1 MLRMCLSPVSAG
13 DFGSLP
19 CIYIIPPCSHFPQT
33 RFSSGLD
40 EMEIVV
46 ELLSRDSIFWQLSL
60 SLSSLRSINS
70 SIKKMQGIIPCN
82 GHQFIHSSIF
92 FGQQLSLHYGSSGF
106 YTGRFSSVYI
116 LTGSMC
122 SFLAFGRWSFFWK
135 EGFFVRPPFDGTR

>member
-46 ELLSRDSIFWQLSL
+46 ELLSRDSIFWHSLSL
-60 SLSSLRSINS
+60 SLSLWSCRALFRVTGINS
-70 SIKKMQGIIPCN
+70 SIRPYFLVSSSLSTTEAVDSIQGDFRP
-82 GHQFIHSSIF
+82 FIF
-92 FGQQLSLHYGSSGF
+92 
-106 YTGRFSSVYI
+106 
-116 LTGSMC
+116 
-122 SFLAFGRWSFFWK
+122 
-135 EGFFVRPPFDGTR
+135 